1 MTASLAV
8 PGGDPAAL
16 RQLATQL
23 RMAAEGSGNLGQ
35 STTLLA
41 GSITSDANWTGDG
54 STAFTAFT
62 SNLSDGAG
70 SAESPLTTIANA
82 VNSYADVLET
92 AQQKTQA
99 YATIVIAAGND
110 PTGSMMSPAEAA
122 GQSATSA
129 IDALQ
134 EAGNQAAQQVTT
146 AAGQLQVQNLF
157 GTQGQVTGWASS
169 QPALGTETLWSSGD
183 PLPRID
189 IEKTPEA
196 PDLGTDTQ
204 TTPEAPNLGTET
216 ETIPIGPDLGTG
228 TETIP
233 VAPGLGIEIEGIPQ
247 AAQGPLV
254 NYDAVPGIDGTGKVH
269 TGPEGLPGSVP
280 PDWTPEDLEQLEGDL
295 EKSIQTRQQEQQDLG
310 EDGPHRARINQEIQL
325 LKQVRK
331 KLSGT

>member
-54 STAFTAFT
+54 STAFTAFS
-62 SNLSDGAG
+62 SNLSDGVG
-70 SAESPLTTIANA
+70 TAESPLTTIANA

-92 AQQKTQA
+92 AQQ
-99 YATIVIAAGND
+99 
-110 PTGSMMSPAEAA
+110 
-122 GQSATSA
+122 
-129 IDALQ
+129 
-134 EAGNQAAQQVTT
+134 VTA

-189 IEKTPEA
+189 IEKIPA
-196 PDLGTDTQ
+196 SPDLGTETQ

-247 AAQGPLV
+247 AAQGPLA

-280 PDWTPEDLEQLEGDL
+280 PERNMRW
-295 EKSIQTRQQEQQDLG
+295 LG
-310 EDGPHRARINQEIQL
+310 
-325 LKQVRK
+325 
-331 KLSGT
+331 